1 MPRLFCVKIVADAGT
16 AFELRLAAPVRSKR
30 VPRSATLGI
39 GTILREFELAVRLHS
54 EIVADA
60 GTAFELRL
68 AVFPVRS
75 KRVPRSA
82 TLAIGTILREFE
94 LAVRLHSEI
103 VADAGTAFELRL
115 AVPRSVETGS
125 PFRYTWD
132 RHYFA

>member
-1 MPRLFCVKIVADAGT
+1 MPRLFCVKIVADAGTAFELRSATPVRSKRVPRSATLEIRTFLREFELAVRLHPEIVADAGT

-60 GTAFELRL
+60 GTAFELR
-68 AVFPVRS
+68 S
-75 KRVPRSA
+75 
-82 TLAIGTILREFE
+82 
-94 LAVRLHSEI
+94 
-103 VADAGTAFELRL
+103 

-125 PFRYTWD
+125 PFRYT
-132 RHYFA
+132 